1 MALDEEWDESGLVG
15 KVAAGRYLIVSEL
28 ATDARRTLYEAENV
42 ELGTRVS
49 LGVVRAE
56 GTNTDA
62 RLEKGQKLRALN
74 QPGLV
79 TVLDVGTLD
88 SGDLYVATERPEG
101 RTLREV
107 AGGKRLE
114 PRRALLIIRQVLE
127 ALAAAH
133 AVGAVHGD
141 IKPEHILILPGL
153 GDDRIKVTEFGVAA
167 LTSTT
172 RAGDP
177 VYTAPESAFGT
188 SDERADLYSTGAVLF
203 ELLTGHP
210 PFFADDPDALR
221 RLHAYAPI
229 QTLKQRVPDVSFA
242 DLIETIVATA
252 LEKKRDARYQ
262 SANDMI
268 AVIDRALDAIEQTM
282 PPAPGERAR
291 DQDASLM
298 LLAKELMPARPA
310 APDPLVPNNVAR
322 QVPELSWP
330 TRARFAIRRGVTRL
344 LETKLGRS
352 LRALDRRRKMF
363 ALAGALGL
371 VIVIVAIATC
381 GHDATKPTHPKAVPA
396 AEDPKTYLERGRT
409 ALAHGHEDE
418 ALTAY
423 EKAFRFDSALA
434 SDAKVVDAVN
444 HLASSKDAD
453 VRHRAF
459 ALADH
464 RTLKID
470 RVPGWILDLEHA
482 TDCDERKAAIT
493 SLAGAADRRALPA
506 LQKAKAEACVEPD
519 ASAAIQRISKA
530 PK

>member
-28 ATDARRTLYEAENV
+28 ATDNRRTLYEAENV
-42 ELGTRVS
+42 ELGVRVT
-49 LGVVRAE
+49 LGVVRAD

-62 RLEKGQKLRALN
+62 RLEKGHKLRALN

-79 TVLDVGTLD
+79 TILDVGTLD
-88 SGDLYVATERPEG
+88 SGDLYVATERPAG

-127 ALAAAH
+127 ALSAAH

-141 IKPEHILILPGL
+141 IKPEHVTILPGL
-153 GDDRIKVTEFGVAA
+153 GDDRVKVTDFAVAA
-167 LTSTT
+167 LTGT
-172 RAGDP
+172 RPIGDP
-177 VYTAPESAFGT
+177 VYTAPESAFG
-188 SDERADLYSTGAVLF
+188 SIDERADLYSTGAVLF

-221 RLHAYAPI
+221 RLHAYAPM

-242 DLIETIVATA
+242 DLIETVVATA

-268 AVIDRALDAIEQTM
+268 AAVDRALDALEQTM
-282 PPAPGERAR
+282 PPAPGERTR

-298 LLAKELMPARPA
+298 LLAQELMPKPPA
-310 APDPLVPNNVAR
+310 APEPLVPNNVAR
-322 QVPELSWP
+322 EVPKLSLP
-330 TRARFAIRRGVTRL
+330 TRAQLALRRGLSRL
-344 LETKLGRS
+344 LATRFG
-352 LRALDRRRKMF
+352 RALQAHRKPV
-363 ALAGALGL
+363 ALAAGALGVLVL
-371 VIVIVAIATC
+371 VIAIARC
-381 GHDATKPTHPKAVPA
+381 GGDKAPRKVAPPPS
-396 AEDPKTYLERGRT
+396 AEDPKAYLERGRV
-409 ALAHGHEDE
+409 AMAKGHEDE
-418 ALTAY
+418 AMTAY
-423 EKAFRFDSALA
+423 ERAFRFDAALA
-434 SDAKVVDAVN
+434 SDAHVIDAVN

-464 RTLKID
+464 RGFAAKLD
-470 RVPGWILDLEHA
+470 RVPGWLLDLEQA
-482 TDCDERKAAIT
+482 TDCDEQKAAIG
-493 SLAGAADRRALPA
+493 SLAGTGDRRALPA
-506 LQKAKAEACVEPD
+506 LQKAKAQACVEAD
-519 ASAAIQRISKA
+519 ATAAIQRISKSA
-530 PK
+530 H